1 MEYKSAKEIR
11 KAFLDF
17 FRSKEHL
24 IVPSAPVVVKDDP
37 TLMFTN
43 AGMNQ
48 FKDYFLGN
56 KIAPSPRIADT
67 QKCLRVSG
75 KHNDL
80 EEVGVDTYHHT
91 LFEMLGNW
99 SFGDYFKEEAIEWSW
114 ELLTDVLKLNKDN
127 LYVTVFE
134 GDAKEGI
141 PADTEALEFWKKWVP
156 EERILFGNKKDN
168 FWEMGDTGPC
178 GPCTEIHVDCRT
190 AQEKLTIPG
199 KDLVNADHPQVIE
212 IWNNVFI
219 QFNRKKDGS
228 LETLPAQ
235 HVDTGMGFERLVRV
249 IQEKSS
255 NYDTD
260 VFSGTI
266 SATEKLTGKT
276 YDGSD
281 SQQAIAFRVL
291 SDHIRAVSFA
301 ISDGQLPSNTGAGY
315 VIRRILRRA
324 VRYYFSALDRKTPL
338 LHELVHVIAD
348 QFEDVFPELKKQASF
363 VSKVIFEEESNF
375 LRTLDAGLKRMDAII
390 QDSSNK
396 MIAGKA
402 AFELFDTFGFP
413 LDLTRLVATE
423 QGLDIDEAGFEEEML
438 LQKTRSRQAAEMDMS
453 DWVILKDGSVKFK
466 GYDALETESQLL
478 KYRKVTSKN
487 KDQYQLVL
495 DQTPFYAESGG
506 QVGDKGKLFFGAEVI
521 EVVDTKK
528 EMDLIIHFTNVLPT
542 NPTAPIQAVVN
553 ADLRKATTIHHS
565 VTHLL
570 QAALR
575 QVVGVHVEQ
584 KGSLNNSEYLRFD
597 FSHFAKLTTEEIQKV
612 EDTVN
617 AKILE
622 NVPVFIQE
630 MPKAEALKLGATA
643 LFGEKYGDIVRVV
656 VMDPEYSVELCGGTH
671 VGNTG
676 EIGLLKIITESA
688 VAAGV
693 RRIEAVAGE
702 KAIEYFRNKETQL
715 HTIADILKKP
725 QDILKSVQ
733 NLVDENALLKKQIEV
748 FQQEKASQVKETI
761 KQSKKEHQNIS
772 YVIGQYDDLSSDASK
787 QIATELRQEW
797 NSAVII
803 LTGVANEKPYITV
816 AISDD
821 LVKNKGLNAGK
832 IVKELAVNI
841 KGGGGGQP
849 FIATAGGLDILGIP
863 KVIEAAEKLV
873 KQL

>member
-1 MEYKSAKEIR
+1 
-11 KAFLDF
+11 
-17 FRSKEHL
+17 
-24 IVPSAPVVVKDDP
+24 
-37 TLMFTN
+37 
-43 AGMNQ
+43 
-48 FKDYFLGN
+48 
-56 KIAPSPRIADT
+56 
-67 QKCLRVSG
+67 
-75 KHNDL
+75 
-80 EEVGVDTYHHT
+80 
-91 LFEMLGNW
+91 
-99 SFGDYFKEEAIEWSW
+99 
-114 ELLTDVLKLNKDN
+114 
-127 LYVTVFE
+127 
-134 GDAKEGI
+134 
-141 PADTEALEFWKKWVP
+141 
-156 EERILFGNKKDN
+156 
-168 FWEMGDTGPC
+168 
-178 GPCTEIHVDCRT
+178 
-190 AQEKLTIPG
+190 
-199 KDLVNADHPQVIE
+199 
-212 IWNNVFI
+212 
-219 QFNRKKDGS
+219 
-228 LETLPAQ
+228 
-235 HVDTGMGFERLVRV
+235 
-249 IQEKSS
+249 
-255 NYDTD
+255 
-260 VFSGTI
+260 
-266 SATEKLTGKT
+266 
-276 YDGSD
+276 
-281 SQQAIAFRVL
+281 
-291 SDHIRAVSFA
+291 
-301 ISDGQLPSNTGAGY
+301 
-315 VIRRILRRA
+315 
-324 VRYYFSALDRKTPL
+324 
-338 LHELVHVIAD
+338 
-348 QFEDVFPELKKQASF
+348 
-363 VSKVIFEEESNF
+363 
-375 LRTLDAGLKRMDAII
+375 
-390 QDSSNK
+390 
-396 MIAGKA
+396 
-402 AFELFDTFGFP
+402 
-413 LDLTRLVATE
+413 
-423 QGLDIDEAGFEEEML
+423 
-438 LQKTRSRQAAEMDMS
+438 
-453 DWVILKDGSVKFK
+453 
-466 GYDALETESQLL
+466 
-478 KYRKVTSKN
+478 
-487 KDQYQLVL
+487 
-495 DQTPFYAESGG
+495 
-506 QVGDKGKLFFGAEVI
+506 
-521 EVVDTKK
+521 
-528 EMDLIIHFTNVLPT
+528 
-542 NPTAPIQAVVN
+542 
-553 ADLRKATTIHHS
+553 
-565 VTHLL
+565 L